1 MDDVRIKEKIRKLIQ
16 MTKSANQHEAAIAA
30 AKVQQMLSEH
40 NLTMEV
46 VQLNTATMCAQESKC
61 KTRQALEDWAYILA
75 GKTSKAFDCDFYHD
89 RSFGYT
95 VFIGVGVDSEIC
107 SWMYGYLY
115 KTLLKLASE
124 HLRSKECRRLRAK
137 KSIYAAGEAFL
148 RGAVSIIADRLQNQ
162 KKDSPVTPGTLVI
175 SKSSIIKEAMPPD
188 LRTKKISTHSL
199 MREGDW
205 FAGRQSGAGVS
216 LSTPIS
222 NTGKSNI
229 ALN

>member
-1 MDDVRIKEKIRKLIQ
+1 MDDTRIKDKIRKLIQ

-40 NLTMEV
+40 NLTMES
-46 VQLNTATMCAQESKC
+46 VQLNTAKMCAQESKC

-75 GKTSKAFDCDFYHD
+75 VRTSKAFDCDYYHD

-95 VFIGVGVDSEIC
+95 VFIGVGVDSEVC

-115 KTLLKLASE
+115 KTLLKLSSE
-124 HLRSKECRRLRAK
+124 YLRSKECRRLRAK
-137 KSIYAAGEAFL
+137 KSIHAAREAFL
-148 RGAVSIIADRLQNQ
+148 RGAVSIISDRLQSQ
-162 KKDSPVTPGTLVI
+162 KRICPVTPGALVL
-175 SKSSIIKEAMPPD
+175 SKSNAIKEAMPSE
-188 LRTKKISTHSL
+188 LRTKQVSSLSL

-205 FAGRQSGAGVS
+205 YAGRLSGAGVS

-222 NTGKSNI
+222 DTGKNHI

>member
-40 NLTMEV
+40 NLTMGS

-61 KTRQALEDWAYILA
+61 KTRQALEDWAHILA
-75 GKTSKAFDCDFYHD
+75 GKTSKTFDCDYYHD

-95 VFIGVGVDSEIC
+95 VFIGVGVDSEVC

-137 KSIYAAGEAFL
+137 KSIYAARETFL
-148 RGAVSIIADRLQNQ
+148 RGAVSIIADRLQSQ
-162 KKDSPVTPGTLVI
+162 KKVYPVTPGTLVI
-175 SKSSIIKEAMPPD
+175 SKSNAIKEAMPPD
-188 LRTKKISTHSL
+188 LRTKKVSSLSL

-205 FAGRQSGAGVS
+205 CAGRQSGAGVS